1 MNKKPEDYSEEEW
14 EAICNNCGKCCL
26 FKLQDEESEEIY
38 FTDIICKYFDMENCR
53 CTCYADRC
61 KIVPECL
68 KLNKNNLDK
77 ISWIP
82 QSCAYRALLENRP
95 SSAVTT
101 VKGRCVSELDV
112 KEEDWEDHIIDW
124 DDL

>member
-1 MNKKPEDYSEEEW
+1 MNKKLEDYSEEEW

-38 FTDIICKYFDMENCR
+38 FTDIICKYFDMKNCR
-53 CTCYADRC
+53 CTCYAERC
-61 KIVPECL
+61 KMVPECL